1 MRIAFLGTGIMGF
14 PMARNIAAAGHEVR
28 AWNRTRE
35 RAEGLGEHGVAV
47 CDEPQ
52 EAVEGA
58 EIVVTML
65 ADGDAVADVAEP
77 LEFPADSV
85 WAQMSTVGI
94 EATDRLL
101 AIAERAGV
109 QLVDAPVTGTKA
121 PAEQG
126 KLTVLV
132 SGDPA
137 ARERCAPVFEAV
149 GSVTIDLGDKPGAST
164 RMKLVLNAWL
174 VTLVEGLAE
183 SVALAEGMGLDPA
196 QFIDII
202 DGGPIGPPYAKMK
215 GTMMI
220 ERSYEPSFTLALA
233 AKDARLAVAA
243 ADRAGLEVP
252 ALRAIRDQLERGVEQ
267 GHGDSD
273 MAAAAEAARPAPED
287 TGPG

>member
-14 PMARNIAAAGHEVR
+14 PMARNVAAAGHEVR
-28 AWNRTRE
+28 AWNRSRE
-35 RAEGLGEHGVAV
+35 RAEGLGEHGVTV
-47 CDEPQ
+47 CDTAQ

-58 EIVVTML
+58 EVVVTML
-65 ADGDAVADVAEP
+65 ADGNAVADVAEP
-77 LEFPADSV
+77 LEFPAGAV

-101 AIAERAGV
+101 AIAERARV
-109 QLVDAPVTGTKA
+109 PLVDAPVSGTKA

-126 KLTVLV
+126 KLTVLA

-137 ARERCAPVFEAV
+137 ARERCAPVFDAV
-149 GSVTIDLGDKPGAST
+149 GAATIDLGDKPGSAT

-174 VTLVEGLAE
+174 VSLVEGLAE
-183 SVALAEGMGLDPA
+183 SISLAEGLELDPA

-233 AKDARLAVAA
+233 AKDARLALDAA
-243 ADRAGLEVP
+243 ARAGLELP
-252 ALRAIRDQLERGVEQ
+252 ALHAIRDQLERAVEQ

-273 MAAAAEAARPAPED
+273 MAAAAEATRP
-287 TGPG
+287 G